1 MTFSASVVRL
11 IVAVA
16 LLDLAGLA
24 SSQQVYPNKPIRLI
38 VPFPPGGGVTPVARL
53 VATKMTENFSQPVI
67 VDNRPGGNTI
77 IGTDA
82 AAKAAPDGYTL
93 ILISSAHVINH
104 FLLPNLPYDS
114 FKDFAPVATTTS
126 SGYILVVHPSLPV
139 NNLSEFI
146 ALAKAKPGELNYSS
160 SGSGGVQ
167 HLGGEYFNLMAGIKT
182 MHIPYKGGGPALTDL
197 LGGQVQYSFQP
208 VENALPH
215 VKGGKLKAVAAPG
228 EKRLT
233 VLPEVP
239 TFAEAGLPGFEV
251 KSWGGILAPAG
262 TPKSII
268 DRVSTEINKILALS
282 DIKNKVIAMGQEP
295 YINTPEQF
303 SAMMQTELER
313 YARIVKASNIRL
325 EN

>member
-1 MTFSASVVRL
+1 M
-11 IVAVA
+11 
-16 LLDLAGLA
+16 
-24 SSQQVYPNKPIRLI
+24 
-38 VPFPPGGGVTPVARL
+38 
-53 VATKMTENFSQPVI
+53 
-67 VDNRPGGNTI
+67 
-77 IGTDA
+77 
-82 AAKAAPDGYTL
+82 
-93 ILISSAHVINH
+93 
-104 FLLPNLPYDS
+104 
-114 FKDFAPVATTTS
+114 
-126 SGYILVVHPSLPV
+126 
-139 NNLSEFI
+139 
-146 ALAKAKPGELNYSS
+146 
-160 SGSGGVQ
+160 Q

-239 TFAEAGLPGFEV
+239 TFAEAGLPGFAV